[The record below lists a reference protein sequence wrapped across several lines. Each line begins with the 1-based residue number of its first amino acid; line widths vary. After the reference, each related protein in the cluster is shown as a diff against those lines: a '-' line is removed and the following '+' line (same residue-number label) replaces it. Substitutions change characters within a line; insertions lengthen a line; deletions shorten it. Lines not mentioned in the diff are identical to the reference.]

1 MSERSRQLDS
11 ELQNLEE
18 KGNKL
23 KKKIE
28 ARDALTKRMAN
39 STDDERKK

>member
-1 MSERSRQLDS
+1 MQ
-11 ELQNLEE
+11 QQ

-28 ARDALTKRMAN
+28 ANFKQQIVSIIRNLPF
-39 STDDERKK
+39 